1 MYKIGIDVGGTFT
14 DFVVAEDGAHPR
26 IFKTHTTPADPSIG
40 VMNGLREAASACG
53 LSLDQFLSG
62 TDLVI
67 HGSTVATNTLV
78 ERKGAT
84 VGLVT
89 TDGFRDLLEMREG
102 LKEDRYNL
110 RMKMVEPLAA
120 RYLRVGVPERV
131 RASGRVERPL
141 DEDALVE
148 SLDYLVAEGAEALA
162 VCYLFS
168 YLNPAHEQRTAEI
181 IRDRYPDLYASL
193 SHQVIPQ
200 IKEFDRLSTTVVNSY
215 VGPVFS
221 RYLSNLAQR
230 FEAYPRLSDV
240 LIMQSNGGVAPIAD
254 SARMAVR
261 AILSGPAGG
270 VSAAAHIGQQLHE
283 PRIIAFDMG
292 GTSTDI
298 SLIENGVPHI
308 ANEKFEAGW
317 KIAAPMIDIHTLG
330 AGGGSIARVDDGGIL
345 HVGPDSAGADPGPAC
360 YGRGGDRPTVTD
372 ASLVLGYLDPANFL
386 GGRAGLDP
394 AAAQRALDAH
404 VATPLH
410 LSGVESAFGVYKVV
424 CTTMA
429 EGIRLM
435 SVSRGVDPRAFTI
448 MGFGGASGLHASE
461 VARQLQIEKVYI
473 PSSAPVLSAYGMLN
487 TDIRYDYFRSH
498 PVSLD
503 RIDFTELRAILAE
516 LASEGRD
523 KLLSQGVPASA
534 IEIQYSADMR
544 YLDQIYEVTVPVP
557 ALDQSDAEFFR
568 QLTSNF
574 HSRYEELYSYAQQD
588 QEVRLITLRIT
599 AVGKLPRISQLDRTG
614 DGSAEDGSAAEP
626 TGSRRVYLG
635 QWHDAPT
642 YAAGSLPPGAEID
655 GPAVLESEFTTVL
668 VWPGDHATVDSMGGI
683 ALTVSPDAAQPP
695 PVIPAQAGIQTP
707 VSSQAPASAPV
718 SLEPGDTAGLS
729 GDRPADTSPIPSPV
743 IPAQAGIQTPVSAG
757 ANGQESG
764 ANDPITLAV
773 VEHRLESIAQEM
785 TEAMLRT
792 AMSQILNS
800 SRDFST
806 AILDGDCQLVAQGE
820 GIPVHISALPVAG
833 AAVRDYFGDDIHEG
847 DLFILN
853 DPYFGGSHLPDIT
866 IIRPIF
872 HEGRLLFYGVNRAH
886 HSDVGGGT
894 HGGYNPGANEIF
906 QEGIRIPPLKL
917 YDRGV
922 PRDDLFRMLSANV
935 RQPENFLGDLN
946 AQIGSVLLAEERV
959 RDLLAE
965 YGPDRLVSV
974 VSEIL
979 AATERQVRQFISGW
993 PDGVYHGESFVDD
1006 DGFDSKLVP
1015 IRARVTIDGDSL
1027 TIDLSDSSPQVE
1039 GFINSAYANTRSLA
1053 HAAIMYLAPMDVAR
1067 NEGSMRPVRI
1077 VAPRG
1082 LVVNANPPAAVCMS
1096 TNHCAEEV
1104 VEAVFKA
1111 LAPAIPAAVT
1121 AGFSRRLRYA
1131 ITGHDPRTGRQ
1142 FIWHFFLARGGGGAS
1157 EGIDGWSN
1165 VGEVNVAGGIRSPSI
1180 EVTEERFP
1188 FFIQRHEL
1196 RPDSGGVGAWRGGL
1210 GAVCD
1215 LVYEGEGPALLN
1227 TAGDGIVVP
1236 PFGLFGADDGLPHH
1250 YKIVSNGSERVL
1262 GSKEVG
1268 VLVKPGDHIICLSS
1282 GGGGYGNPT
1291 DRPHD
1296 AATWDLKNGYV
1307 TR

>member
-14 DFVVAEDGAHPR
+14 DFVVAGTEGQPR
-26 IFKTHTTPADPSIG
+26 FFKTQTTPDDPSRG
-40 VMNGLREAASACG
+40 VMVGLQEAALAHG
-53 LSLDQFLSG
+53 LSLDEFLG
-62 TDLVI
+62 DTDLVI

-110 RMKMVEPLAA
+110 RMTPVEPLAA
-120 RYLRVGVPERV
+120 RYLRVEVPERV
-131 RASGRVERPL
+131 RANGAVHCPL
-141 DEDALVE
+141 DTRALE
-148 SLDYLVAEGAEALA
+148 EQLDYLQREGAEALA
-162 VCYLFS
+162 VCFLFS
-168 YLNPAHEQRTAEI
+168 YLNPDHEQQAGEI
-181 IRDRYPDLYASL
+181 IRRRFPDAYTSL
-193 SHQVIPQ
+193 SHEVIPQ
-200 IKEFDRLSTTVVNSY
+200 IKEFDRLSTTVINSY

-221 RYLSNLAQR
+221 RYLSHLGER
-230 FEAYPRLSDV
+230 FEAYPQLNDV

-254 SARMAVR
+254 SSRMAVR

-270 VSAAAHIGQQLHE
+270 VSAAAYLGQLLDE
-283 PRIIAFDMG
+283 PKIIAFDMG

-360 YGRGGDRPTVTD
+360 YGNGGVAPTVTD
-372 ASLVLGYLDPANFL
+372 ASLALGYLDANNFL
-386 GGRAGLDP
+386 GGRASLDTD
-394 AAAQRALDAH
+394 AADRALNDL
-404 VATPLH
+404 VATPLG
-410 LSGVESAFGVYKVV
+410 LTVAEAAYGVYKVV
-424 CTTMA
+424 CTTIA

-435 SVSRGVDPRAFTI
+435 SVQRGVDPREFTM

-461 VARQLQIEKVYI
+461 VARQLHVGKVYI
-473 PSSAPVLSAYGMLN
+473 PASAPVLSAYGMLN
-487 TDIRYDYFRSH
+487 TDIKYDYFRSY

-503 RIDFTELRAILAE
+503 RLNLSELRSIMDE
-516 LASEGRD
+516 LGAQGRE
-523 KLLSQGVPASA
+523 KLLSQGVAEDA

-544 YLDQIYEVTVPVP
+544 YLDQIYEVTVPLPDP
-557 ALDQSDAEFFR
+557 AHAHADFVGE
-568 QLTSNF
+568 LTANF
-574 HSRYEELYSYAQQD
+574 HRRYEELYSYNQQE
-588 QEVRLITLRIT
+588 QEVRLVTLRVAAI
-599 AVGKLPRISQLDRTG
+599 GKLPRIAQLDQTG
-614 DGSAEDGSAAEP
+614 DGNAARPE
-626 TGSRRVYLG
+626 GSRRVYLG
-635 QWHDAPT
+635 EWLDAKT
-642 YAAGSLPPGAEID
+642 YAADGLPAGAEIS
-655 GPAVLESEFTTVL
+655 GPAIMESEFTTIL
-668 VWPGDHATVDSMGGI
+668 VWPGDHARVDAMGGVE
-683 ALTVSPDAAQPP
+683 LTIDLEAGVVDAD
-695 PVIPAQAGIQTP
+695 
-707 VSSQAPASAPV
+707 
-718 SLEPGDTAGLS
+718 E
-729 GDRPADTSPIPSPV
+729 RADSTE
-743 IPAQAGIQTPVSAG
+743 A
-757 ANGQESG
+757 
-764 ANDPITLAV
+764 DPITLAV

-833 AAVRDYFGDDIHEG
+833 AAVRDYFGDDIHDG

-866 IIRPIF
+866 IIRPVF

-906 QEGIRIPPLKL
+906 QEGLRIPPLRL

-922 PRDDLFRMLSANV
+922 PRNDLLRMMSANV
-935 RQPENFLGDLN
+935 RQSENFLGDLN
-946 AQIGSVLLAEERV
+946 AQIGSVMLAAQRIQSLLA
-959 RDLLAE
+959 D
-965 YGPDRLVSV
+965 YGADRLMAV
-974 VSEIL
+974 VAEIL
-979 AATERQVRQFISGW
+979 NATERQVRQFISGW
-993 PDGVYHGESFVDD
+993 PDGVYHGESLVDD
-1006 DGFDSKLVP
+1006 DGFDSKFVP
-1015 IRARVTIDGDSL
+1015 IRAKVTIAGDAM

-1067 NEGSMRPVRI
+1067 NEGSMRPVQI

-1082 LVVNANPPAAVCMS
+1082 LVVNANPPAPVCMS

-1111 LAPAIPAAVT
+1111 LAPAIPGAVS

-1131 ITGHDPRTGRQ
+1131 ITGRDPRTGRQ

-1157 EGIDGWSN
+1157 EGFDGWSN

-1188 FFIQRHEL
+1188 LFVQRHEL
-1196 RPDSGGVGAWRGGL
+1196 RPDSGGVGRWRGGL

-1215 LVYEGEGPALLN
+1215 LIYEGEGAALLN
-1227 TAGDGIVVP
+1227 TAGDGVVVP
-1236 PFGLFGADDGLPHH
+1236 PFGLFGAEDGLPHH
-1250 YKIVSNGSERVL
+1250 YKITSNGTERVL

-1268 VLVKPGDHIICLSS
+1268 VVVNPGDHIVCLSS
-1282 GGGGYGNPT
+1282 GGGGYGSP
-1291 DRPHD
+1291 DQRDGD
-1296 AATWDLKNGYV
+1296 ADAWDLKNGYV
-1307 TR
+1307 TG

>member
-14 DFVVAEDGAHPR
+14 DFVVVGETGGPR
-26 IFKTHTTPADPSIG
+26 FFKTPTTPDDPSQG
-40 VMNGLREAASACG
+40 VMIGLREAAAAYS
-53 LSLDQFLSG
+53 LSPEQMLGD

-78 ERKGAT
+78 ERKGAK
-84 VGLVT
+84 VGLIT

-110 RMKMVEPLAA
+110 RMTPVEPLAA
-120 RYLRVGVPERV
+120 RYLRVDVPERI
-131 RASGRVERPL
+131 RANGVVHRPL
-141 DEDALVE
+141 DTK
-148 SLDYLVAEGAEALA
+148 SLEQQLEYLVQEGAEALA
-162 VCYLFS
+162 VCFLFS
-168 YLNPAHEQRTAEI
+168 YLNPSHEQQAGEI
-181 IRDRYPDLYASL
+181 IRRRFPDLYTSL
-193 SHQVIPQ
+193 SHEVIPQ
-200 IKEFDRLSTTVVNSY
+200 IKEFDRLSTTVINSY

-221 RYLSNLAQR
+221 RYLAHLGER
-230 FEAYPRLSDV
+230 FESYPQLKDV
-240 LIMQSNGGVAPIAD
+240 LIMQSNGGVAPIDD
-254 SARMAVR
+254 SRRMAVR

-270 VSAAAHIGQQLHE
+270 VSAAAYLGQLLAE
-283 PRIIAFDMG
+283 PKIIAFDMG

-308 ANEKFEAGW
+308 TNEKFEAGW

-330 AGGGSIARVDDGGIL
+330 AGGGSIARVDEGGIL

-360 YGRGGDRPTVTD
+360 YRKGGVNPTVTD
-372 ASLVLGYLDPANFL
+372 ASLALGYLDASNFL
-386 GGRAGLDP
+386 GGRASLDT
-394 AAAQRALDAH
+394 AAAQQALADHVGSPLNLSDAD
-404 VATPLH
+404 A
-410 LSGVESAFGVYKVV
+410 AFGVFKVV
-424 CTTMA
+424 CTTIA

-435 SVSRGVDPRAFTI
+435 SVQRGVDPREFSM

-461 VARQLQIEKVYI
+461 VARQLQVGKVYI

-487 TDIRYDYFRSH
+487 TDIRYDFFRSY

-503 RIDFTELRAILAE
+503 RLDLDELRTILAE
-516 LASEGRD
+516 LGEQGRQ
-523 KLLSQGVPASA
+523 KLLSQGVVPAA
-534 IEIQYSADMR
+534 VEIQYSADMR
-544 YLDQIYEVTVPVP
+544 YLDQIYEVTVPLPDP
-557 ALDQSDAEFFR
+557 ALPDTEFLAE
-568 QLTSNF
+568 LTSNF
-574 HSRYEELYSYAQQD
+574 HRRYEELYSYNQQD
-588 QEVRLITLRIT
+588 QEVRLVTLRSV
-599 AVGKLPRISQLDRTG
+599 AVGKLPRIAQLDQMEAG
-614 DGSAEDGSAAEP
+614 DQAAP
-626 TGSRRVYLG
+626 VGSRRVYLEDWCEA
-635 QWHDAPT
+635 QI
-642 YAAGSLPPGAEID
+642 YAADQLPASTEIT
-655 GPAVLESEFTTVL
+655 GPAILESECTTIL
-668 VWPGDHATVDSMGGI
+668 MWPGDRATVDAMGGVE
-683 ALTVSPDAAQPP
+683 LQVSQQVTPGGQTTAA
-695 PVIPAQAGIQTP
+695 
-707 VSSQAPASAPV
+707 SSTRT
-718 SLEPGDTAGLS
+718 DTA
-729 GDRPADTSPIPSPV
+729 D
-743 IPAQAGIQTPVSAG
+743 G
-757 ANGQESG
+757 A
-764 ANDPITLAV
+764 AHNDPITMAV

-833 AAVRDYFGDDIHEG
+833 AAVRDYFGEDIHDG

-866 IIRPIF
+866 IIRPVF
-872 HEGRLLFYGVNRAH
+872 HQGQPLFYGVNRAH

-906 QEGIRIPPLKL
+906 QEGLRIPPLRL
-917 YDRGV
+917 YDKGV
-922 PRDDLFRMLSANV
+922 PRNDLLQMMSANV

-946 AQIGSVLLAEERV
+946 AQIGSVTLAAQRIRSLLA
-959 RDLLAE
+959 D
-965 YGPDRLVSV
+965 YGADRLMEV

-993 PDGVYHGESFVDD
+993 PDGVYRGESLVDD

-1015 IRARVTIDGDSL
+1015 IRATVTIAGDSM
-1027 TIDLSDSSPQVE
+1027 TIDLSESSPQVE

-1067 NEGSMRPVRI
+1067 NEGSMRPVQI

-1082 LVVNANPPAAVCMS
+1082 LVVNANPPAPVCMS

-1111 LAPAIPAAVT
+1111 LAPAIPAAVS

-1131 ITGHDPRTGRQ
+1131 ITGMDPRTGRQ

-1157 EGIDGWSN
+1157 EGFDGWSN
-1165 VGEVNVAGGIRSPSI
+1165 VGEINVAGGIRSPSI

-1188 FFIQRHEL
+1188 LFIERHEL
-1196 RPDSGGVGAWRGGL
+1196 LPDSGGPGAWRGGL

-1227 TAGDGIVVP
+1227 TAGDGVVVP
-1236 PFGLFGADDGLPHH
+1236 PFGLFGGAEGRPHH
-1250 YKIVSNGSERVL
+1250 YKIVSDGTERVL

-1268 VLVKPGDHIICLSS
+1268 VLVNPGDHIICLSS
-1282 GGGGYGNPT
+1282 GGGGYGEPGN
-1291 DRPHD
+1291 RERD
-1296 AATWDLKNGYV
+1296 AAAWDLKNGYV
-1307 TR
+1307 TYR

>member
-14 DFVVAEDGAHPR
+14 DFVVAGEGGQPR
-26 IFKTHTTPADPSIG
+26 FFKTQSTPDDPSVG
-40 VMNGLREAASACG
+40 VMIGLQEAAAAYH
-53 LSLDQFLSG
+53 LSLDQLLG
-62 TDLVI
+62 DTDLVI

-78 ERKGAT
+78 ERKGAK
-84 VGLVT
+84 VGLIT

-110 RMKMVEPLAA
+110 RMTPAVPLAA

-131 RASGRVERPL
+131 RANGLVERPL
-141 DEDALVE
+141 DEAALVE
-148 SLDYLVAEGAEALA
+148 NLEYLVQEGAEALA
-162 VCYLFS
+162 VCFLFS
-168 YLNPAHEQRTAEI
+168 YLNPSHEQQVWEN
-181 IRDRYPDLYASL
+181 IRRRYPDMYTSL
-193 SHQVIPQ
+193 SHEVIPQ
-200 IKEFDRLSTTVVNSY
+200 IKEFDRLSTTVINSY

-221 RYLSNLAQR
+221 RYLANLGER
-230 FEAYPRLSDV
+230 FEAYPRLNDV
-240 LIMQSNGGVAPIAD
+240 LIMQSNGGVAPIGD
-254 SARMAVR
+254 SSRMAVR

-270 VSAAAHIGQQLHE
+270 VSAAAYIGQLLDE
-283 PRIIAFDMG
+283 PKVIAIDMG

-298 SLIENGVPHI
+298 SLIEDGVPHI
-308 ANEKFEAGW
+308 TNEKFEAGW

-330 AGGGSIARVDDGGIL
+330 AGGGSIARVDEGGIL
-345 HVGPDSAGADPGPAC
+345 HVGPDSAGAEPGPAC
-360 YGRGGDRPTVTD
+360 YGKGGEDPTVTD
-372 ASLVLGYLDPANFL
+372 ASLVLGYLDAANFL
-386 GGRAGLDP
+386 GGKASLDP
-394 AAAQRALDAH
+394 AAAEQSLAED
-404 VATPLH
+404 VATPLN
-410 LSGVESAFGVYKVV
+410 LPSVEAAFGVYKVV
-424 CTTMA
+424 CTTIA

-435 SVSRGVDPRAFTI
+435 SVQRGVDPREFTM

-461 VARQLQIEKVYI
+461 VARQLQVAKVYI
-473 PSSAPVLSAYGMLN
+473 PASAPVLSAYGMLN
-487 TDIRYDYFRSH
+487 TDIKYDFFRSY
-498 PVSLD
+498 PISLD
-503 RIDFTELRAILAE
+503 RMDLDELRSILDE
-516 LASEGRD
+516 LAGQGRD
-523 KLLSQGVPASA
+523 KLRSQGVAPEAL
-534 IEIQYSADMR
+534 EIHYSADMR
-544 YLDQIYEVTVPVP
+544 YLDQIYEVTVPLP
-557 ALDQSDAEFFR
+557 DPTLPDSEFLAR
-568 QLTSNF
+568 LTSNF
-574 HSRYEELYSYAQQD
+574 HSRYQELYSYNQQD
-588 QEVRLITLRIT
+588 QEVRLVTLRVA
-599 AVGKLPRISQLDRTG
+599 AVGKLPRIAQMDRPADDNTAG
-614 DGSAEDGSAAEP
+614 P
-626 TGSRRVYLG
+626 VGSRRVYLG
-635 QWHDAPT
+635 GWQDVPI
-642 YAAGSLPPGAEID
+642 YAADSLPDGTEIA
-655 GPAVLESEFTTVL
+655 GPAIMESEFTTIL
-668 VWPGDHATVDSMGGI
+668 VWPGDYATVDSMGGVE
-683 ALTVSPDAAQPP
+683 LRVSQETAATTQDAAPD
-695 PVIPAQAGIQTP
+695 
-707 VSSQAPASAPV
+707 SASADAQG
-718 SLEPGDTAGLS
+718 S
-729 GDRPADTSPIPSPV
+729 PAHD
-743 IPAQAGIQTPVSAG
+743 
-757 ANGQESG
+757 
-764 ANDPITLAV
+764 DPITLAV

-866 IIRPIF
+866 IIRPVF
-872 HEGRLLFYGVNRAH
+872 HEGRPLFYGVNRAH

-906 QEGIRIPPLKL
+906 QEGLRIPPVKL
-917 YDRGV
+917 YDKGV
-922 PRDDLFRMLSANV
+922 PRYDLLQMMSANV
-935 RQPENFLGDLN
+935 RQSENFLGDLN
-946 AQIGSVLLAEERV
+946 AQIGSVMLAAQRIESLLA
-959 RDLLAE
+959 D
-965 YGPDRLVSV
+965 YGPDRLMAV

-1015 IRARVTIDGDSL
+1015 IRAKVTIAGDSM

-1067 NEGSMRPVRI
+1067 NEGSMRPVQI
-1077 VAPRG
+1077 IAPRG
-1082 LVVNANPPAAVCMS
+1082 LVVNANPPAPVCMS

-1111 LAPAIPAAVT
+1111 LAPAIPGAVS

-1131 ITGHDPRTGRQ
+1131 ITGMDPRTGRR

-1157 EGIDGWSN
+1157 DGFDGWSN
-1165 VGEVNVAGGIRSPSI
+1165 VGEINVAGGIRSPSI

-1188 FFIQRHEL
+1188 FFIERHEL

-1227 TAGDGIVVP
+1227 TAGDGVVVP

-1250 YKIVSNGSERVL
+1250 YTIVSNDAERVL

-1268 VLVKPGDHIICLSS
+1268 VVVNPGDHIVCLSS
-1282 GGGGYGNPT
+1282 GGGGYGQPEHR
-1291 DRPHD
+1291 DKD
-1296 AATWDLKNGYV
+1296 ASAWDLKNGYV
-1307 TR
+1307 TG

>member
-14 DFVVAEDGAHPR
+14 DFVVAGQGEQPR
-26 IFKTHTTPADPSIG
+26 FFKTQSTPDDPSIG
-40 VMNGLREAASACG
+40 VMAGLQDAADAYG
-53 LSLDQFLSG
+53 LSLEQFLG
-62 TDLVI
+62 DTDLVI

-78 ERKGAT
+78 ERKGAQ

-110 RMKMVEPLAA
+110 RMTMVEPLAA
-120 RYLRVGVPERV
+120 RYLRVGIPERI
-131 RASGRVERPL
+131 RASGKVERPL
-141 DEDALVE
+141 DEAGLVE
-148 SLDYLVAEGAEALA
+148 NLDYLVREGAEALA
-162 VCYLFS
+162 VCFLFS
-168 YLNPAHEQRTAEI
+168 YLNPSHEQRASEI
-181 IRDRYPDLYASL
+181 IRQRYPDLYASL
-193 SHQVIPQ
+193 SHEVIPQ
-200 IKEFDRLSTTVVNSY
+200 IKEFDRLSTTVINSY

-221 RYLSNLAQR
+221 RYLANLSQR
-230 FEAYPRLSDV
+230 FESYPQLQDL
-240 LIMQSNGGVAPIAD
+240 LIMQSNGGVASIDD
-254 SARMAVR
+254 SSRMAVR

-270 VSAAAHIGQQLHE
+270 VSAAAYLGQLLDE
-283 PRIIAFDMG
+283 PKVIAFDMG

-298 SLIENGVPHI
+298 SLIENGVPHV

-330 AGGGSIARVDDGGIL
+330 AGGGSIARVDEGGIL
-345 HVGPDSAGADPGPAC
+345 HVGPDSAGAEPGPAC
-360 YGRGGDRPTVTD
+360 YGRGGENPTVTD
-372 ASLVLGYLDPANFL
+372 ASLALGYLGAANFL
-386 GGRAGLDP
+386 GGRASLDP
-394 AAAQRALDAH
+394 AAAELALAEN
-404 VATPLH
+404 VGAPLN
-410 LSGVESAFGVYKVV
+410 LSNVESAYGVYQVV
-424 CTTMA
+424 CTTIA

-435 SVSRGVDPRAFTI
+435 SVQRGVDPREFTI
-448 MGFGGASGLHASE
+448 MGFGGASGLHAAE
-461 VARQLQIEKVYI
+461 VARQLQVGKVYI
-473 PSSAPVLSAYGMLN
+473 PASAPVLSAYGMLN
-487 TDIRYDYFRSH
+487 TDVKYDYFRSY

-503 RIDFTELRAILAE
+503 RMDLNELRAILDE
-516 LASEGRD
+516 LGAQGRD
-523 KLLSQGVPASA
+523 KLLSQGVAPAA
-534 IEIQYSADMR
+534 VEIQYSADMR

-557 ALDQSDAEFFR
+557 NPTLPDAEFLA
-568 QLTSNF
+568 QLTANF
-574 HSRYEELYSYAQQD
+574 HRRYQELYSYSQQD
-588 QEVRLITLRIT
+588 QEVRLVTLRAA
-599 AVGKLPRISQLDRTG
+599 AVGKLPRIAQLDRPG
-614 DGSAEDGSAAEP
+614 DANAAAP
-626 TGSRRVYLG
+626 VGSRRVYLG
-635 QWHDAPT
+635 EWQDAPT
-642 YAAGSLPPGAEID
+642 YAADGLPAGTEIA
-655 GPAVLESEFTTVL
+655 GPAILESDFTTIL
-668 VWPGDHATVDSMGGI
+668 VWPGDTAAVDAMGGV
-683 ALTVSPDAAQPP
+683 ALRVNLATAPAMSDAAP
-695 PVIPAQAGIQTP
+695 
-707 VSSQAPASAPV
+707 
-718 SLEPGDTAGLS
+718 DTAGM
-729 GDRPADTSPIPSPV
+729 DAHD
-743 IPAQAGIQTPVSAG
+743 
-757 ANGQESG
+757 
-764 ANDPITLAV
+764 DPITLAV

-833 AAVRDYFGDDIHEG
+833 AAVRDYFGDDIHDG

-866 IIRPIF
+866 IIRPVF
-872 HEGRLLFYGVNRAH
+872 HDGRLLFYGVNRAH

-906 QEGIRIPPLKL
+906 QEGLRIPPLKL
-917 YDRGV
+917 YDKGV
-922 PRDDLFRMLSANV
+922 PRYDLLQMMSANV
-935 RQPENFLGDLN
+935 RQSENFLGDLN
-946 AQIGSVLLAEERV
+946 AQIGSVMLAARRIESLLT
-959 RDLLAE
+959 E
-965 YGPDRLVSV
+965 YGPDRLMAV

-979 AATERQVRQFISGW
+979 AATERQVRQFIAGW

-1015 IRARVTIDGDSL
+1015 IRAKVTIAGDAM

-1067 NEGSMRPVRI
+1067 NEGSMRPVQI
-1077 VAPRG
+1077 IAPRG
-1082 LVVNANPPAAVCMS
+1082 LVVNANPPAPVCMS

-1111 LAPAIPAAVT
+1111 LAPAIPAAVS

-1157 EGIDGWSN
+1157 EGCDGWSN
-1165 VGEVNVAGGIRSPSI
+1165 VGEINVAGGIRSPSI

-1188 FFIQRHEL
+1188 LFVERHEL

-1250 YKIVSNGSERVL
+1250 YKIVNNGTERIL

-1268 VLVKPGDHIICLSS
+1268 VVVNPGDHIVCLSS
-1282 GGGGYGNPT
+1282 GGGGYGLAEERDT
-1291 DRPHD
+1291 H
-1296 AATWDLKNGYV
+1296 AAVWDLKNGYV
-1307 TR
+1307 TE

>member
-14 DFVVAEDGAHPR
+14 DFVVADEGGQPR
-26 IFKTHTTPADPSIG
+26 FFKTQSTPDDPSIG
-40 VMNGLREAASACG
+40 VMAGLQEAAAAYG
-53 LSLDQFLSG
+53 LSLDQLLG
-62 TDLVI
+62 DTDLVI

-84 VGLVT
+84 VGLIT

-110 RMKMVEPLAA
+110 RMKPVEPLAA
-120 RYLRVGVPERV
+120 RYLRAGVPERV
-131 RASGRVERPL
+131 RANGLVERPL
-141 DEDALVE
+141 DEAALVE
-148 SLDYLVAEGAEALA
+148 NLEYLVQEGAEALA
-162 VCYLFS
+162 VCFLFS
-168 YLNPAHEQRTAEI
+168 YLNPTHEQKAAES
-181 IRDRYPDLYASL
+181 IRRRFPDMYASL
-193 SHQVIPQ
+193 SHEVIPQ
-200 IKEFDRLSTTVVNSY
+200 IKEFDRLSTTVINSY

-221 RYLSNLAQR
+221 RYLSRLAER
-230 FEAYPRLSDV
+230 FEAYPQLKDV

-254 SARMAVR
+254 SGRMAVR

-270 VSAAAHIGQQLHE
+270 VSAAAYIGQLLDE
-283 PRIIAFDMG
+283 PKVIAFDMG

-308 ANEKFEAGW
+308 TNEKFEAGW

-330 AGGGSIARVDDGGIL
+330 AGGGSIARVDEGGIL
-345 HVGPDSAGADPGPAC
+345 HVGPDSAGAEPGPAC
-360 YGRGGDRPTVTD
+360 YGKGGERPTVTD
-372 ASLVLGYLDPANFL
+372 ASLVLGYLDAGNFL
-386 GGRAGLDP
+386 GGRASLDP
-394 AAAQRALDAH
+394 AAAERALADD
-404 VATPLH
+404 VATPLN
-410 LSGVESAFGVYKVV
+410 LSNVESAYGVFKVV
-424 CTTMA
+424 CTTIA

-435 SVSRGVDPRAFTI
+435 SVQRGVDPREFTM

-461 VARQLQIEKVYI
+461 VARQLQVGKVYI
-473 PSSAPVLSAYGMLN
+473 PASAPVLSAYGMLN
-487 TDIRYDYFRSH
+487 TDIKYDFFRSY

-503 RIDFTELRAILAE
+503 RADLNELRAILDE
-516 LASEGRD
+516 LAAQGRD
-523 KLLSQGVPASA
+523 KLLAQGVSDDAV
-534 IEIQYSADMR
+534 EIQYSADMR
-544 YLDQIYEVTVPVP
+544 YLDQIYEVTVPLPDP
-557 ALDQSDAEFFR
+557 ALPDSEFIAR
-568 QLTSNF
+568 LTANF
-574 HSRYEELYSYAQQD
+574 HRRYQELYSYNQQN
-588 QEVRLITLRIT
+588 QEVRLVTLRAA
-599 AVGKLPRISQLDRTG
+599 AVGKLPRIAQLDWADDRR
-614 DGSAEDGSAAEP
+614 AASP
-626 TGSRRVYLG
+626 VGSRRVYLG
-635 QWHDAPT
+635 EWRDAPT
-642 YAAGSLPPGAEID
+642 YAADSLPAGAEIA
-655 GPAVLESEFTTVL
+655 GPAILESDFTTIL
-668 VWPGDHATVDSMGGI
+668 VWPGDYATVDSMGGI
-683 ALTVSPDAAQPP
+683 ELRVNLEDAPTLALT
-695 PVIPAQAGIQTP
+695 PAL
-707 VSSQAPASAPV
+707 SQRERGERGEREL
-718 SLEPGDTAGLS
+718 LED
-729 GDRPADTSPIPSPV
+729 
-743 IPAQAGIQTPVSAG
+743 
-757 ANGQESG
+757 
-764 ANDPITLAV
+764 DPITLAV

-833 AAVRDYFGDDIHEG
+833 AAVRDYFGEDIHDG

-866 IIRPIF
+866 IIRPVF

-906 QEGIRIPPLKL
+906 QEGLRIPPLKL
-917 YDRGV
+917 YDKGA
-922 PRDDLFRMLSANV
+922 PRNDLLQMLSANV
-935 RQPENFLGDLN
+935 RQSENFLGDLN
-946 AQIGSVLLAEERV
+946 AQIGSVMLAAQRIESLLA
-959 RDLLAE
+959 D
-965 YGPDRLVSV
+965 YGPGRLMAV
-974 VSEIL
+974 VAEIL
-979 AATERQVRQFISGW
+979 SATERQVRQFISGW
-993 PDGVYHGESFVDD
+993 PDGVYYGESLVDD

-1015 IRARVTIDGDSL
+1015 IRAKVTIAGDSM
-1027 TIDLSDSSPQVE
+1027 TIDLSESSPQVE

-1053 HAAIMYLAPMDVAR
+1053 HAAIMYLAPVDVAR
-1067 NEGSMRPVRI
+1067 NEGSMRPVQI

-1082 LVVNANPPAAVCMS
+1082 LVVNANPPAPVCMS

-1111 LAPAIPAAVT
+1111 LASAIPGAVS

-1131 ITGHDPRTGRQ
+1131 ITGSDPRTGRR

-1157 EGIDGWSN
+1157 QGVDGWSN

-1188 FFIQRHEL
+1188 FFIERHEL
-1196 RPDSGGVGAWRGGL
+1196 RPDSGGAGAWRGGL

-1227 TAGDGIVVP
+1227 TAGDGVVVP
-1236 PFGLFGADDGLPHH
+1236 PFGLFGATDGLPHH

-1268 VLVKPGDHIICLSS
+1268 VVVNPGDHIVCLSS
-1282 GGGGYGNPT
+1282 GGGGYGQPQ
-1291 DRPHD
+1291 DRDKD
-1296 AATWDLKNGYV
+1296 AAIWDMKNGYV
-1307 TR
+1307 TG

>member
-14 DFVVAEDGAHPR
+14 DFVVAGETGQPR
-26 IFKTHTTPADPSIG
+26 FFKTASTPDDPSIG
-40 VMNGLREAASACG
+40 VMAGLQQAADAYD
-53 LSLDQFLSG
+53 LSLDRFLDD

-84 VGLVT
+84 VGLLT

-110 RMKMVEPLAA
+110 RMSMIEPLAA
-120 RYLRVGVPERV
+120 RYLRVGVPERI
-131 RASGRVERPL
+131 RASGQVERTL
-141 DEDALVE
+141 DEAALVE
-148 SLDYLVAEGAEALA
+148 SLEYLVGEGAEALA
-162 VCYLFS
+162 VCFLFS
-168 YLNPAHEQRTAEI
+168 YLNPSHERRASEI
-181 IRDRYPDLYASL
+181 IRDRFPDLYTSL
-193 SHQVIPQ
+193 SHEVIPQ
-200 IKEFDRLSTTVVNSY
+200 IKEFDRLSTTVINSY

-221 RYLSNLAQR
+221 RYLANLAQR
-230 FEAYPRLSDV
+230 FEAYPQLRDV
-240 LIMQSNGGVAPIAD
+240 LIMQSNGGVAPIED
-254 SARMAVR
+254 SGRMAVR

-270 VSAAAHIGQQLHE
+270 VSAAAYIGQMLGE
-283 PRIIAFDMG
+283 PKVIAFDMG

-298 SLIENGVPHI
+298 SLIENGVPHV

-330 AGGGSIARVDDGGIL
+330 AGGGSIARVDEGGIL
-345 HVGPDSAGADPGPAC
+345 HVGPDSAGAEPGPAC
-360 YGRGGDRPTVTD
+360 YGRGGVNPTVTD
-372 ASLVLGYLDPANFL
+372 ASLALGYLDSTNFL
-386 GGRAGLDP
+386 GGRASLDT
-394 AAAQRALDAH
+394 AAAQRALAH
-404 VATPLH
+404 HVGAPLN
-410 LSGVESAFGVYKVV
+410 LTTVESAFGVFKVV
-424 CTTMA
+424 CTSIA

-435 SVSRGVDPRAFTI
+435 SVQRGVDPREFTI

-461 VARQLQIEKVYI
+461 VARQLEVSKVYI
-473 PSSAPVLSAYGMLN
+473 PASAPVLSAYGMLN
-487 TDIRYDYFRSH
+487 TDIKYDFFRSY

-503 RIDFTELRAILAE
+503 RLNLDELRVILDE
-516 LASEGRD
+516 LASQGQE
-523 KLLSQGVPASA
+523 KLLAQGAPPEAV
-534 IEIQYSADMR
+534 EIQYSADMR
-544 YLDQIYEVTVPVP
+544 YLDQIYEVTVPLP
-557 ALDQSDAEFFR
+557 DATLPDSEFVAR
-568 QLTSNF
+568 LTANF
-574 HSRYEELYSYAQQD
+574 HSRYQELYSYSQQD
-588 QEVRLITLRIT
+588 QEVRLVTLRVA
-599 AVGKLPRISQLDRTG
+599 AVGKLPRIAQLDRPDNET
-614 DGSAEDGSAAEP
+614 AAAP
-626 TGSRRVYLG
+626 VGSRRVYLG
-635 QWHDAPT
+635 EWQDAPT
-642 YAAGSLPPGAEID
+642 YAADGLPAGAEIA
-655 GPAVLESEFTTVL
+655 GPAILESEFTTIL
-668 VWPGDHATVDSMGGI
+668 VWPGDVATVDAMGGVE
-683 ALTVSPDAAQPP
+683 LVVT
-695 PVIPAQAGIQTP
+695 PAKAGVQETP
-707 VSSQAPASAPV
+707 
-718 SLEPGDTAGLS
+718 LGS
-729 GDRPADTSPIPSPV
+729 GFRRNDGSYD
-743 IPAQAGIQTPVSAG
+743 
-757 ANGQESG
+757 
-764 ANDPITLAV
+764 DPITLAV

-833 AAVRDYFGDDIHEG
+833 AAVRDYFGDDIHDG

-866 IIRPIF
+866 IIRPVF

-906 QEGIRIPPLKL
+906 QEGLRIPPLKL
-917 YDRGV
+917 YDKGI
-922 PRDDLFRMLSANV
+922 PRYDLLQMMSANV
-935 RQPENFLGDLN
+935 RQSENFLGDLN
-946 AQIGSVLLAEERV
+946 AQIGSVMLAARRIESLLV
-959 RDLLAE
+959 E
-965 YGPDRLVSV
+965 YGPDRLMAV

-979 AATERQVRQFISGW
+979 AATERQVRRFISGW
-993 PDGVYHGESFVDD
+993 PDGVYRGESFVDD

-1015 IRARVTIDGDSL
+1015 IRAKVTIAGDSM

-1067 NEGSMRPVRI
+1067 NEGSMRPVQI
-1077 VAPRG
+1077 IAPRG
-1082 LVVNANPPAAVCMS
+1082 LVVNANPPAPVCMS

-1111 LAPAIPAAVT
+1111 LAPAIPAAVS

-1157 EGIDGWSN
+1157 EGFDGWSN
-1165 VGEVNVAGGIRSPSI
+1165 VGEINVAGGIRSPSI

-1188 FFIQRHEL
+1188 FFIERHEL
-1196 RPDSGGVGAWRGGL
+1196 RPDSGGGGAWRGGL

-1236 PFGLFGADDGLPHH
+1236 PFGLFGAADGLPHH
-1250 YKIVSNGSERVL
+1250 YKIVSNGTERVL

-1268 VLVKPGDHIICLSS
+1268 VVVNPGDHIICLSS
-1282 GGGGYGNPT
+1282 GGGGYGSVEER
-1291 DRPHD
+1291 DGD
-1296 AATWDLKNGYV
+1296 AAAWDLKNGYV
-1307 TR
+1307 TGWGIVESTAETAYN

>member
-14 DFVVAEDGAHPR
+14 DFVVAGEGRQPR
-26 IFKTHTTPADPSIG
+26 FFKTQTTPDDPSIG
-40 VMNGLREAASACG
+40 VMSGLQEAAAAFG
-53 LSLDQFLSG
+53 LSLDQLLSD

-78 ERKGAT
+78 ERKGAR
-84 VGLVT
+84 VGLIT

-110 RMKMVEPLAA
+110 RMTPAEPLSA
-120 RYLRVGVPERV
+120 RYLRVGIPERV
-131 RASGRVERPL
+131 RANGLVERPL
-141 DEDALVE
+141 DETALVE
-148 SLDYLVAEGAEALA
+148 NLEYLVQEGAEALA
-162 VCYLFS
+162 VCFLFS
-168 YLNPAHEQRTAEI
+168 YLNPAHEQQAWEN
-181 IRDRYPDLYASL
+181 IRQRFPDMYTSL
-193 SHQVIPQ
+193 SHEVIPQ
-200 IKEFDRLSTTVVNSY
+200 IKEFDRLSTTVINSY

-221 RYLSNLAQR
+221 RYLSHLNER
-230 FEAYPRLSDV
+230 FAAYPQLRDV
-240 LIMQSNGGVAPIAD
+240 LIMQSNGGVAPIDD
-254 SARMAVR
+254 SSRMAVR

-270 VSAAAHIGQQLHE
+270 VSAAAYIGQLLEE
-283 PRIIAFDMG
+283 PRVIAFDMG

-308 ANEKFEAGW
+308 THEKFEAGW

-330 AGGGSIARVDDGGIL
+330 AGGGSIARVDEGGIL

-360 YGRGGDRPTVTD
+360 YGRGGVYPTVTD
-372 ASLVLGYLDPANFL
+372 ASLALGYLDAANFL
-386 GGRAGLDP
+386 GGKASLDP
-394 AAAQRALDAH
+394 AAAGQALTGDVGVPLNLTDAE
-404 VATPLH
+404 A
-410 LSGVESAFGVYKVV
+410 AYGVYKVV
-424 CTTMA
+424 CTTIA

-435 SVSRGVDPRAFTI
+435 SVQRGVDPREFTM

-461 VARQLQIEKVYI
+461 VARQLRVAKVYI
-473 PSSAPVLSAYGMLN
+473 PASAPVLSAYGMLN
-487 TDIRYDYFRSH
+487 TDIKYDFFRSY

-503 RIDFTELRAILAE
+503 RMDLNELRSILDE
-516 LASEGRD
+516 LGAQGRE
-523 KLLSQGVPASA
+523 KLSAQGVADEA
-534 IEIQYSADMR
+534 AEIQYSADMR
-544 YLDQIYEVTVPVP
+544 YLDQIYEVTVPLP
-557 ALDQSDAEFFR
+557 DPTLADSEFLEE
-568 QLTSNF
+568 LTSNF
-574 HSRYEELYSYAQQD
+574 HRRYEELYSYNQQD
-588 QEVRLITLRIT
+588 QEVRLVTLRVA
-599 AVGKLPRISQLDRTG
+599 AVGKLPRIAQLDRTG
-614 DGSAEDGSAAEP
+614 DENAASP
-626 TGSRRVYLG
+626 AGSRRVYLG
-635 QWHDAPT
+635 EWLEAQT
-642 YAAGSLPPGAEID
+642 YSADSLPAGAEIA
-655 GPAVLESEFTTVL
+655 GPAILESDFTTIV
-668 VWPGDHATVDSMGGI
+668 VWPGDYATVDSMGGVELVVNLED
-683 ALTVSPDAAQPP
+683 ALAAQDAVPDS
-695 PVIPAQAGIQTP
+695 ADAGGP
-707 VSSQAPASAPV
+707 DSAAH
-718 SLEPGDTAGLS
+718 D
-729 GDRPADTSPIPSPV
+729 
-743 IPAQAGIQTPVSAG
+743 
-757 ANGQESG
+757 
-764 ANDPITLAV
+764 DPITLAV

-833 AAVRDYFGDDIHEG
+833 AAVRDYFGDDISDG

-866 IIRPIF
+866 IIRPVF
-872 HEGRLLFYGVNRAH
+872 YEGRLLFYGVNRAH

-894 HGGYNPGANEIF
+894 HGGYNPGANEIY
-906 QEGIRIPPLKL
+906 QEGLRIPPLKL

-922 PRDDLFRMLSANV
+922 PRKDLLQMLSANV

-946 AQIGSVLLAEERV
+946 AQIGSVMLAALRIDSLLADYGPER
-959 RDLLAE
+959 LLA
-965 YGPDRLVSV
+965 V

-993 PDGVYHGESFVDD
+993 PDGVYHGESLVDD

-1015 IRARVTIDGDSL
+1015 IRAKVTIAGDSM
-1027 TIDLSDSSPQVE
+1027 TIDLSESSPQVE

-1067 NEGSMRPVRI
+1067 NEGSMRPVQI
-1077 VAPRG
+1077 IAPRG
-1082 LVVNANPPAAVCMS
+1082 LVVNANPPAPVCMS

-1111 LAPAIPAAVT
+1111 LAPAIPAAVS

-1131 ITGHDPRTGRQ
+1131 ITGSDPRTGRT

-1157 EGIDGWSN
+1157 ESYDGWSN

-1188 FFIQRHEL
+1188 FFIERHEL

-1227 TAGDGIVVP
+1227 TAGDGVVVP
-1236 PFGLFGADDGLPHH
+1236 PFGLFGAADGLPHH
-1250 YKIVSNGSERVL
+1250 YKIVSNGTERVL

-1268 VLVKPGDHIICLSS
+1268 VVVKPGDHIVCLSS
-1282 GGGGYGNPT
+1282 GGGGYGQPEVR
-1291 DRPHD
+1291 DKD
-1296 AATWDLKNGYV
+1296 ASMWDLKNGYV

>member
-14 DFVVAEDGAHPR
+14 DFVVAAETGQPR
-26 IFKTHTTPADPSIG
+26 FFKTQTTPDDPSRG
-40 VMNGLREAASACG
+40 VMAGLQEAASAYG
-53 LSLDQFLSG
+53 LSLDEFLSD

-84 VGLVT
+84 VGLIT

-110 RMKMVEPLAA
+110 RMTPVEPLAA
-120 RYLRVGVPERV
+120 RYLRVEVPERV
-131 RASGRVERPL
+131 RANGAVHRPL
-141 DEDALVE
+141 DVSALE
-148 SLDYLVAEGAEALA
+148 EQLDYLQEEGAESLA
-162 VCYLFS
+162 VCFLFS
-168 YLNPAHEQRTAEI
+168 YLNPDHEQQAGEI
-181 IRDRYPDLYASL
+181 IRRRFPGVYTSL
-193 SHQVIPQ
+193 SHEVIPQ
-200 IKEFDRLSTTVVNSY
+200 IKEFDRLSTTVINSY

-221 RYLSNLAQR
+221 RYLAHLGER
-230 FEAYPRLSDV
+230 FQAYPQLNDV
-240 LIMQSNGGVAPIAD
+240 LIMQSNGGVAPIDD
-254 SARMAVR
+254 SSRMAVR

-270 VSAAAHIGQQLHE
+270 VSAAAYLGQLLDE

-330 AGGGSIARVDDGGIL
+330 AGGGSIARVDEGGIL

-360 YGRGGDRPTVTD
+360 YGRGGGDPTVTD
-372 ASLVLGYLDPANFL
+372 ASLALGYLDAHNFL
-386 GGRAGLDP
+386 GGRAS
-394 AAAQRALDAH
+394 LDATAADQALSQH
-404 VATPLH
+404 VAGPLG
-410 LSGVESAFGVYKVV
+410 LSDAEAAYGVYKVV
-424 CTTMA
+424 CTTIA

-435 SVSRGVDPRAFTI
+435 SVQRGVDPRDFTM

-461 VARQLQIEKVYI
+461 VARQLQVGKVYI

-487 TDIRYDYFRSH
+487 TDIKYDYFRSY

-503 RIDFTELRAILAE
+503 RLDLNELRAILDE
-516 LASEGRD
+516 LGAQGRE
-523 KLLSQGVPASA
+523 KLLSQGVAEDA
-534 IEIQYSADMR
+534 VEIQYSADMR
-544 YLDQIYEVTVPVP
+544 YLDQIYEVTVPLPDP
-557 ALDQSDAEFFR
+557 AEPPSEFVA

-574 HSRYEELYSYAQQD
+574 HRRYEELYSYNQQE
-588 QEVRLITLRIT
+588 QEVRLVTLRV
-599 AVGKLPRISQLDRTG
+599 AAMGKLPRIAHLDQAGNGVT
-614 DGSAEDGSAAEP
+614 AAP
-626 TGSRRVYLG
+626 VGSRRVYMGEWL
-635 QWHDAPT
+635 DAPT
-642 YAAGSLPPGAEID
+642 YDPDQLAAGTEMT
-655 GPAVLESEFTTVL
+655 GPAILESEFTTIL
-668 VWPGDHATVDSMGGI
+668 VWPGDHATVDAMGGVEL
-683 ALTVSPDAAQPP
+683 AVDPN
-695 PVIPAQAGIQTP
+695 
-707 VSSQAPASAPV
+707 ASEINAD
-718 SLEPGDTAGLS
+718 GQ
-729 GDRPADTSPIPSPV
+729 ADTGE
-743 IPAQAGIQTPVSAG
+743 A
-757 ANGQESG
+757 
-764 ANDPITLAV
+764 DPITLAV

-833 AAVRDYFGDDIHEG
+833 AAVRDYFGDDIHDG

-866 IIRPIF
+866 IIRPVF
-872 HEGRLLFYGVNRAH
+872 YEGRLLFYGVNRAH

-906 QEGIRIPPLKL
+906 QEGLRIPPLRL
-917 YDRGV
+917 YDRGI
-922 PRDDLFRMLSANV
+922 PRHDLLQMMSANV
-935 RQPENFLGDLN
+935 RQSENFLGDLN
-946 AQIGSVLLAEERV
+946 AQIGSVMLAAQRIRSLLA
-959 RDLLAE
+959 D
-965 YGPDRLVSV
+965 YGADRLMAV
-974 VSEIL
+974 VAEIL
-979 AATERQVRQFISGW
+979 NATERQVRQFISGW
-993 PDGVYHGESFVDD
+993 PDGVYHGESLVDD
-1006 DGFDSKLVP
+1006 DGFESKFVP
-1015 IRARVTIDGDSL
+1015 IRAKVTIAGDSM

-1067 NEGSMRPVRI
+1067 NEGSMRPVQI

-1082 LVVNANPPAAVCMS
+1082 LVVNANPPAPVCMS

-1111 LAPAIPAAVT
+1111 LAPAIPAAVS

-1131 ITGHDPRTGRQ
+1131 ITGKDPRTGRQ

-1157 EGIDGWSN
+1157 EGFDGWSN

-1188 FFIQRHEL
+1188 LFVLRHEL
-1196 RPDSGGVGAWRGGL
+1196 RPDSGGVGQWRGGL

-1215 LVYEGEGPALLN
+1215 LVYEGEGQALLN
-1227 TAGDGIVVP
+1227 TAGDGVVVP
-1236 PFGLFGADDGLPHH
+1236 PFGLFGATDGLPHH
-1250 YKIVSNGSERVL
+1250 YKITSNGSERVL

-1268 VLVKPGDHIICLSS
+1268 VAVNPGDHIICLSS
-1282 GGGGYGNPT
+1282 GGGGYGTPAG
-1291 DRPHD
+1291 RD
-1296 AATWDLKNGYV
+1296 AGAAAWDLKNGYV
-1307 TR
+1307 TG